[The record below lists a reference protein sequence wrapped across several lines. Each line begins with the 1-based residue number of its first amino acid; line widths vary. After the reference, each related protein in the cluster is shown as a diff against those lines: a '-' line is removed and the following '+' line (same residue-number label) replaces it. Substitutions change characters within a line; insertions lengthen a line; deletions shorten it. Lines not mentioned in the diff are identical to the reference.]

1 MGRDGKYCVMGIAD
15 FIKERYFGLVSQ
27 YYVIIGSTH
36 MKAELLISGL

>member
-27 YYVIIGSTH
+27 YYAIFGSTD
-36 MKAELLISGL
+36 KNADLLISGL